1 MDFANNLTREV
12 HVMERI
18 KVTKG
23 QVLHKRGDEVR
34 SLEIVLS
41 GGLLMTD
48 GNDVEVR
55 LGSGAVAGAI
65 YSPGDTY
72 AFDYVVREDSTL
84 IAMEYNVELDLA
96 EAVTSTPAIAPA
108 MASASMEHTAGIM
121 DALTSIEE
129 KAAGLCNE
137 IRYNYNDYRFLCAKL
152 QMEPIRFPMV
162 EALAQPA
169 PSGLSSG
176 WQADLVRAY
185 CEQQATLKKEFYPL
199 HLSFCVGTVM
209 RAAEIG
215 RQACK
220 DLAAITEFIRTTRT
234 WTEDFTKAFYD
245 VRSRV
250 DSETRGNS
258 EEAPAI
264 SNALDVILSFSG
276 VDSEV
281 AEAFRRD
288 VKRFTDVP
296 DRRAKSDE
304 MRRLRMNLAQEYYA
318 IYEAAFFKSME
329 TSHIPAEVRMFFLFG
344 FVDEVLAGEANT
356 AVLYRTAVAWENDPD
371 GMILPVYDWLTKI
384 YHGTA
389 YPSKNEFDNDWQEYL
404 RDEVRSASITQQKA
418 DELLTDRRA
427 MVSFEIQ
434 NMFKSANRVTNGQMV
449 SFVPVFCAH
458 DVVRPLDK
466 CLASPARVRAVFDKV
481 TDIDFSCFYRPTL
494 ISYPE
499 LKIQHFVYNVEV
511 KPYLILMPNI
521 GSRGLMWQ
529 EIEGVKRTTPA
540 HMVLSIFHLE
550 DLESTIVRMCAQ
562 FRWEMCRRIQG
573 VRYSDITEPSL
584 TSEYT
589 NYLQFYKKNSNLSSD
604 MKERI
609 KGALQKAR
617 NDYKGVFV
625 ADYEMYIQNEAFGL
639 PRLNKVTRDII
650 FRYCTLSKK
659 FRKSLASNPQFQPL
673 LERWGVTQGA
683 KYHGTDLFAKKV
695 QKMKPGENVPK
706 EILSELE
713 FLKL

>member
-1 MDFANNLTREV
+1 
-12 HVMERI
+12 MEKI

-23 QVLHKRGDEVR
+23 HILHKRGEEVR
-34 SLEIVLS
+34 LLEIVLS

-48 GNDVEVR
+48 GHDVEVR
-55 LGSGAVAGAI
+55 LGSGAVAGAV
-65 YSPGDTY
+65 YSPGEVYD
-72 AFDYVVREDSTL
+72 FDYVASEDSTL
-84 IAMEYNVELDLA
+84 ITMEYNAESDLA
-96 EAVTSTPAIAPA
+96 EAVTSTAAIAPA
-108 MASASMEHTAGIM
+108 MAAASMEHAAGILETLISM
-121 DALTSIEE
+121 EE
-129 KAAGLCNE
+129 AATGLCKE
-137 IRYNYNDYRFLCAKL
+137 IRYNYNDYKFLCAKL
-152 QMEPIRFPMV
+152 HKDPVRFPLV
-162 EALAQPA
+162 EALMQPE
-169 PSGLSSG
+169 PSALSFG
-176 WQADLVRAY
+176 WQADLVKAC
-185 CEQQATLKKEFYPL
+185 CEQQATLKKAFYPL
-199 HLSFCVGTVM
+199 HVCFCVDVVM

-215 RQACK
+215 RQARK
-220 DLAAITEFIRTTRT
+220 DLQKVTEFIRSTKT

-245 VRSRV
+245 ARSRV
-250 DSETRGNS
+250 DTETRGAAS
-258 EEAPAI
+258 SIEETPAI
-264 SNALDVILSFSG
+264 SDALDVILSFSG
-276 VDSEV
+276 VKSEV
-281 AEAFRRD
+281 ADTFRRD
-288 VKRFTDVP
+288 VKRFTDTP

-304 MRRLRMNLAQEYYA
+304 MRRLRMSLAQGYYQ

-329 TSHIPAEVRMFFLFG
+329 TNHIPAEVRMFFLFG
-344 FVDEVLAGEANT
+344 FVDTELAGEANT
-356 AVLYRTAVAWENDPD
+356 AELYRTAVAWENDPS
-371 GMILPVYDWLTKI
+371 GRIMPVYDWLTKI
-384 YHGTA
+384 YKGTA
-389 YPSKNEFDNDWQEYL
+389 IPSKNEFDNDWQEYL
-404 RDEVRSASITQQKA
+404 REEVRSASISQQKA
-418 DELLTDRRA
+418 EELLTDRRA
-427 MVSFEIQ
+427 MVSFEIH

-449 SFVPVFCAH
+449 SFVPIFCAH

-466 CLASPARVRAVFDKV
+466 CLATPARVQAVFDKV

-540 HMVLSIFHLE
+540 HMVVSLFHLE
-550 DLESTIVRMCAQ
+550 DLESTLVRMCAQ

-589 NYLQFYKKNSNLSSD
+589 NYLQFYKKNGNLSGD

-609 KGALQKAR
+609 KSALQKAR

-625 ADYEMYIQNEAFGL
+625 ADYEMYIINEAFGL
-639 PRLNKVTRDII
+639 PRLNKIAREIV

-659 FRKSLASNPQFQPL
+659 FRKSLANNPQYQPL

-683 KYHGTDLFAKKV
+683 KLHGTELFAKKV

-706 EILSELE
+706 EILGELE
-713 FLKL
+713 FLRL

>member
-1 MDFANNLTREV
+1 
-12 HVMERI
+12 MERI

-23 QVLHKRGDEVR
+23 QVLHKRGEEVR

-48 GNDVEVR
+48 GHNVEVR
-55 LGSGAVAGAI
+55 LGSGAVAGAL
-65 YSPGDTY
+65 YSPDEAY
-72 AFDYVVREDSTL
+72 DFDYVAIEDSML
-84 IAMEYNVELDLA
+84 ITMDYTAETDLA

-108 MASASMEHTAGIM
+108 MAAASMEHTAEIM
-121 DALTSIEE
+121 DALISIEE
-129 KAAGLCNE
+129 TATELCKE
-137 IRYNYNDYRFLCAKL
+137 IRYNYNDYKFLCAKL
-152 QMEPIRFPMV
+152 RKDPVRFPMV
-162 EALAQPA
+162 EALAPPE

-176 WQADLVRAY
+176 WQADMVKAF
-185 CEQQATLKKEFYPL
+185 CEQQAVLKKAFYPL
-199 HLSFCVGTVM
+199 HVSFCVETAM

-215 RQACK
+215 RQARK
-220 DLAAITEFIRTTRT
+220 DLQAATEFIRNAKT
-234 WTEDFTKAFYD
+234 WTEDFTNAFYD

-250 DSETRGNS
+250 DSETRGAAPL

-264 SNALDVILSFSG
+264 SNAMDVILSFSG
-276 VDSEV
+276 VNSEV
-281 AEAFRRD
+281 AEAFRKD
-288 VKRFTDVP
+288 VKRYMDAP

-304 MRRLRMNLAQEYYA
+304 MRHLRMNLAQKYYE
-318 IYEAAFFKSME
+318 IYESAFFKSME
-329 TSHIPAEVRMFFLFG
+329 TNHIPAEVRMFFLFG
-344 FVDEVLAGEANT
+344 FVNEELAGEANT
-356 AVLYRTAVAWENDPD
+356 AALYRMAVAWENDPND
-371 GMILPVYDWLTKI
+371 MIMPLYDWLVKI
-384 YHGTA
+384 FNGTA
-389 YPSKNEFDNDWQEYL
+389 VPSKNEFDNDWQEYL

-427 MVSFEIQ
+427 MVSFEIH

-449 SFVPVFCAH
+449 SFVPIFCAH

-466 CLASPARVRAVFDKV
+466 CLVSPARARAVFDKV

-499 LKIQHFVYNVEV
+499 LKIQHFVYNTEV

-540 HMVLSIFHLE
+540 HMVVSIFHLE
-550 DLESTIVRMCAQ
+550 DLETTLVRMCAQ

-589 NYLQFYKKNSNLSSD
+589 NYLQFYKKNGNLSSD
-604 MKERI
+604 MKDRI
-609 KGALQKAR
+609 KSALQKAR

-625 ADYEMYIQNEAFGL
+625 ADYEMYILNEAFGL
-639 PRLNKVTRDII
+639 PRLNKIAREIV

-659 FRKSLASNPQFQPL
+659 FRKSLSSNPQYQPL
-673 LERWGVTQGA
+673 LERWSVTQGA
-683 KYHGTDLFAKKV
+683 KLHGTELFAKKV

-706 EILSELE
+706 EILGELE
-713 FLKL
+713 FLRL